1 MENSTDLKKRILKMR
16 EAHYS
21 GNGDINLN
29 SSNIKNYEQNKSF
42 KKKLY

>member
-16 EAHYS
+16 EAHNS

-29 SSNIKNYEQNKSF
+29 SSYMKNYEQNKSF

>member
-21 GNGDINLN
+21 SNGDINLN
-29 SSNIKNYEQNKSF
+29 SSNIKNSEQNDF
-42 KKKLY
+42 LKKKI

>member
-21 GNGDINLN
+21 SNGGINLN
-29 SSNIKNYEQNKSF
+29 SSNIKNSEQNGSL
-42 KKKLY
+42 KKKL

>member
-21 GNGDINLN
+21 SNDDTNLN
-29 SSNIKNYEQNKSF
+29 SSSIKNYEKNDAL
-42 KKKLY
+42 KKKL